1 MKLVYISFIQAEKL
15 SFLRTVCRHVANT
28 LCRPDADSLLV
39 RLGARD
45 MSLEASDLSVS
56 TLSRTFASL
65 YKTKQKVGLLF
76 RRLSGAKRPPQTSL
90 SVYILVIPLV
100 IKRLYIMINLCCQ
113 SFNIP
118 KVDLFDPVCLG
129 GSSLFVQQNAEQAQA
144 RSLDNDLSHDSLS
157 FIEVQ
162 TLR

>member
-1 MKLVYISFIQAEKL
+1 MHATCLWRPATSASQLSPGLLLPSTKQSKRLVYFLSHYQAQNDL
-15 SFLRTVCRHVANT
+15 HRL
-28 LCRPDADSLLV
+28 LCPSVGAERLSLL
-39 RLGARD
+39 GALVFSKKKTRY
-45 MSLEASDLSVS
+45 LIY
-56 TLSRTFASL
+56 TLA
-65 YKTKQKVGLLF
+65 
-76 RRLSGAKRPPQTSL
+76 
-90 SVYILVIPLV
+90 
-100 IKRLYIMINLCCQ
+100 IKRLYIKINLCCQ
-113 SFNIP
+113 PFNTP

>member
-65 YKTKQKVGLLF
+65 YKTKQKVDLLF
-76 RRLSGAKRPPQTSL
+76 RHGQAQNDPHRLLCPSVGAERLSLLGA
-90 SVYILVIPLV
+90 LVFSKP
-100 IKRLYIMINLCCQ
+100 
-113 SFNIP
+113 
-118 KVDLFDPVCLG
+118 
-129 GSSLFVQQNAEQAQA
+129 
-144 RSLDNDLSHDSLS
+144 
-157 FIEVQ
+157 
-162 TLR
+162 